1 MKNIQVKAST
11 IVLLFLL
18 VFSPNFYTSLFAQEF
33 TVIGKLT
40 DEKGNIITGAKVSI
54 DGSAFVDLNKLGQ
67 FKIVLPAKITNPDE
81 VIVLKKHFMVKE
93 YSYKQDKGQ
102 LFITMKAS
110 TRYFQ
115 GQVNDHTGALKGA
128 KVIIDGINNKSP
140 AATDARG
147 FFSLNLP
154 EEFPMSRKT
163 KITVNGTALSSED
176 IQLFDDYDF
185 IYIKIHKQEQVV
197 EKNDNDNK
205 NKAEERQT
213 NGQGSLTVTTYLD
226 DYTPAKDIKF
236 MVEGQEYVSD
246 NEGKFAL
253 NMKEVDVSRFV
264 VYGYDIA
271 KFDFDN
277 QGNYVFIVVKSD
289 SENPSAVMPR
299 RETLDSMIIDY
310 QKDFNAI
317 VNELE
322 LRKQLL
328 GEKSVYIRDEI
339 EKVNDK
345 LERQESIS
353 PQQRIN
359 LKKYLSTLETALIAT
374 DVEYEIT
381 QEKSK
386 VLLNKLKSTILEK
399 DELIKK
405 EEEEI
410 GKLKIEL
417 VVAVVLGLIAIVLV
431 IMFFRQNKLLHKQQ
445 QEIKAQKDEIEH
457 SYTNIKTI
465 STIGQKITATLDF
478 KSLINIVN
486 THLPSLVKA
495 SVFGVGVV
503 NEGGQKIEFMDFNGV
518 DDLYYSEDL
527 TDSKS
532 FAAWAVKNQKEV
544 IIGDVGK
551 EFKKYLSIPS
561 YAVTANQPNSLIYI
575 PLISENKTVGI
586 ITVQHPDKNL
596 YTDIDVKIIETLA
609 SYVSVAMS
617 NSTAYEVIHRKN
629 IDITDSIRY
638 AQTIQEAILPDDKQ
652 LDELFNEH
660 FVIYQ
665 GKDIVSGDF
674 YWLDYVPA
682 SIANAEIYNDSKPT
696 KFLDEI
702 FIAVGDCTG
711 HGVPGGFMSMV
722 ANHLLG
728 ELVNIKR
735 IYDPAIVLSKLDMRV
750 REALKQYD
758 KLNDDGMDICLCRI
772 ERIEEGYTKVT
783 FAGARRP
790 LFYYSQITSSFEIV
804 QGDRHSI
811 GGMHR
816 KEKEFTNHEIILKQG
831 DIIYLSTDGL
841 VDQHNGEREKFSTKR
856 LQDMLERNAM
866 LSTKVQKSMI
876 EEALKDHKQN
886 EGQRDDI
893 TLIGIRV

>member
-1 MKNIQVKAST
+1 MKHGQAKISKV
-11 IVLLFLL
+11 VFLFLLFLTTHS
-18 VFSPNFYTSLFAQEF
+18 FLFGQDF
-33 TVIGKLT
+33 TIIGKLI
-40 DEKGNIITGAKVSI
+40 DEKGAIITDAKVSV
-54 DGSAFVDLNKLGQ
+54 DGSAFVNTNKLGQ
-67 FKIVLPAKITNPDE
+67 FKITLPLKITNPDE
-81 VIVLKKHFMVKE
+81 VIVLRKHFMVKE

-102 LFITMKAS
+102 LFVTMKAS

-115 GQVNDHTGALKGA
+115 GQVNDNTGALKGI
-128 KVIIDGINNKSP
+128 KVTIEGINAKSP
-140 AATDARG
+140 AITDNRG

-163 KITVNGTALSSED
+163 QITANGISLSGED

-185 IYIKIHKQEQVV
+185 IYIKMPKKQEVTANNN
-197 EKNDNDNK
+197 EANSENKPEDNPNS
-205 NKAEERQT
+205 A
-213 NGQGSLTVTTYLD
+213 GLLTVTTYLD
-226 DYTPAKDIKF
+226 DYTPAKNIKF
-236 MVEGQEYVSD
+236 MVEDQEYITN
-246 NEGKFAL
+246 NEGKFEL
-253 NMKEVDVSRFV
+253 KLKEVDVSRFV
-264 VYGYDIA
+264 VYGYDIS

-289 SENPSAVMPR
+289 SGNPSGVMPR
-299 RETLDSMIIDY
+299 REAVDSMILDY
-310 QKDFNAI
+310 QKDFNGI

-339 EKVNDK
+339 EKVNTK
-345 LERQESIS
+345 LEKETNIS
-353 PQQRIN
+353 PQQRSN
-359 LKKYLSTLETALIAT
+359 LRKYLGTLETALIAT

-386 VLLNKLKSTILEK
+386 VLLNRLKSTILEK
-399 DELIKK
+399 DELIKQ

-417 VVAVVLGLIAIVLV
+417 IIAVILGLVAIALMV
-431 IMFFRQNKLLHKQQ
+431 MFFRQNKQLHKQQ
-445 QEIKAQKDEIEH
+445 EEIKVQKDEIQH
-457 SYTNIKTI
+457 SYNNIKTI

-478 KSLINIVN
+478 KHLINIVN

-495 SVFGVGVV
+495 SIFGVGVV
-503 NEGGQKIEFMDFNGV
+503 SENDQKIEFTDLQGV
-518 DDLYYSEDL
+518 EDAYHSEDL
-527 TDSKS
+527 ADSKS
-532 FAAWAVKNQKEV
+532 FAAWAIKNQKEV
-544 IIGDVGK
+544 IINDVSNDFRKYLNAPSYHVGK
-551 EFKKYLSIPS
+551 G
-561 YAVTANQPNSLIYI
+561 QPNSLLYV
-575 PLISENKTVGI
+575 PLISDNKAVGL
-586 ITVQHPDKNL
+586 ITVQHSDKNA
-596 YTDIDVKIIETLA
+596 YTDIDVKIVETLA

-617 NSTAYEVIHRKN
+617 NSNAYEVINQRN
-629 IDITDSIRY
+629 TDITDSIRY

-652 LDELFNEH
+652 LDELFSEH

-682 SIANAEIYNDSKPT
+682 SVANAEIDNHLPPT
-696 KFLDEI
+696 NFSDEI

-735 IYDPAIVLSKLDMRV
+735 IYDPATVLSKLDMRV
-750 REALKQYD
+750 RESLKQYD

-772 ERIEEGYTKVT
+772 ERIEEGFTKVT

-790 LFYYSQITSSFEIV
+790 LFYYSQLTNSFEVI

-816 KEKEFTNHEIILKQG
+816 KEKEFTNNEIILKKG

-841 VDQHNGEREKFSTKR
+841 VDQNNGEREKFSTKR
-856 LQDMLERNAM
+856 LQDILERNAM
-866 LSTKVQKSMI
+866 LNTKVQKSMI
-876 EEALKDHKQN
+876 EEALKDHKQD
-886 EGQRDDI
+886 EDQRDDI
-893 TLIGIRV
+893 TLVGIRI